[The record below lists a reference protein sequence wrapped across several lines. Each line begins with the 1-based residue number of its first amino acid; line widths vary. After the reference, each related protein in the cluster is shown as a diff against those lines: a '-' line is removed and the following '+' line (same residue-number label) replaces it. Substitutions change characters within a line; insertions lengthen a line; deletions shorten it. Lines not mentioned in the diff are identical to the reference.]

1 MNESPKWKNYLH
13 GFLNFFTNKR
23 TVKRAR
29 ITYEVS
35 WNIILIF
42 IILLIVGG
50 AFAGGIGAGYFAS
63 LVKEEPIRSYKT
75 MQKDIYNYEETSE
88 LYFADNVYLGKLPT
102 DLERE
107 EVQIED
113 VSPYLVDAIVA
124 TEDENFY
131 NHDGVVPK
139 AILRALVQEVS
150 NSSTQSGGSTL
161 TQQLIK
167 NQILTNEVSF
177 ERKAKEI
184 LLALRLEKFFSK
196 EEILEAYLNVST
208 FGRNASGRNI
218 AGVQS
223 AAKGIFGVEA
233 KDLTLPQA
241 AFIAGLPQ
249 SPFGYTPFTQDGT
262 VKENLGPGLERMKT
276 VLTRMYNQHKITK
289 EEYDKATA
297 YDITK
302 DFARPEASPIE
313 KYPWVTYEIEN
324 RATQIIAEMLAKEDG
339 YDAKDLDED
348 EVLEEQYYE
357 LADRQI
363 HQNGYQI
370 HSTINKKMYDKF
382 QEVVDKYP
390 YYGPDKPQTVTDS
403 ETGEKKTIMEP
414 VETGAVLIDNKTGA
428 IISFVGGRDY
438 DREATNHS
446 TAPRPNG
453 STMKPLLV
461 YGPAIELGTLSPG
474 TVLPDVPLALD
485 PARPGTIWPNNYDFK
500 FHGLVT
506 ARVALAKSYNVPA
519 VKAYTQ
525 ILPQKPASYLEK
537 MGFTTLTDG
546 DYANRST
553 SIGGITNGVS
563 VEENTNAFATFANG
577 GEFVDAYMIEKIV
590 DKDGKA
596 IYKHKADKVKVFSPQ
611 TSYLTLDMM
620 RDVITQGTA
629 KAVNSRLKFSSDWAG
644 KTGTTQDFKDSW
656 FVATNPNVSFGVWTG
671 YDTPKSLETA
681 AGTMSYSMRNN
692 YLWAD
697 LMNAAYDVD
706 SKLVDPS
713 ESFTMPGG
721 IVRRSVCSL
730 SGLLA
735 SEGCSKAGL
744 VTTDL
749 FKSSSV
755 PTKTDDSIVTGKFVR
770 IGNTKYMAL
779 DSTPSE
785 FAETGVILNPDYIE
799 KLFGITVSDPN
810 SLIQNNTALKNVVV
824 PSNKLTDNGKA
835 PGAPKISSSG
845 STITW
850 SRSGENDVIGYRVYQ
865 NGKKVA
871 SIKAS
876 DSLSYRA
883 GSGSYVVK
891 AVDVA
896 GKESS
901 NSNSIDVGNKTSAK
915 KEKATPAK
923 TDKAQKTENK
933 EEKKEKK
940 IEENKE
946 ENKTDASD
954 EKKEENK
961 TDASDENKNNQEK
974 NETNKEESGSASEK
988 EQSDNT

>member
-13 GFLNFFTNKR
+13 GFLSFFTNKK
-23 TVKRAR
+23 TAKRAR

-131 NHDGVVPK
+131 KHDGVVPK
-139 AILRALVQEVS
+139 AIMRALVQEVS

-196 EEILEAYLNVST
+196 EEILQAYLNVST

-262 VKENLGPGLERMKT
+262 VKKNLEPGLERLQT

-289 EEYDKATA
+289 EEYEKASA

-302 DFARPEASPIE
+302 DFASPEASPTE

-339 YDAKDLDED
+339 YNAKDLEED

-363 HQNGYQI
+363 HQNGYEI

-382 QEVVDKYP
+382 QDVVAKYP
-390 YYGPDKPQTVTDS
+390 FYGPDKPQTVTNS

-485 PARPGTIWPNNYDFK
+485 PARPGTVWPNNYDFQ

-519 VKAYTQ
+519 VKAYAQ
-525 ILPQKPASYLEK
+525 ILPQKPATYLEK
-537 MGFTTLTDG
+537 MGFSTLTDA
-546 DYANRST
+546 DYSNRAT

-577 GEFVDAYMIEKIV
+577 GEFVDAYMIDKIV
-590 DKDGKA
+590 DKDGKV

-611 TSYLTLDMM
+611 TSYLTIDMM
-620 RDVITQGTA
+620 RDVINQGTA
-629 KAVNSRLKFSSDWAG
+629 TAVKSRLKFSSDWAG
-644 KTGTTQDFKDSW
+644 KTGTTQEFKDSW

-671 YDTPKSLETA
+671 YDTPKSLQSS
-681 AGTMSYSMRNN
+681 GTMSYSMRNN

-749 FKSSSV
+749 FKANAV
-755 PTKTDDSIVTGKFVR
+755 PNKTDDSIVAGKYVQ
-770 IGNTKYMAL
+770 IGDTKYMAL

-785 FAETGVILNPDYIE
+785 FAENGVILNPDYIE
-799 KLFGITVSDPN
+799 KLFGITVTDP
-810 SLIQNNTALKNVVV
+810 STLIQNNTALKNVVV
-824 PSNKLTDNGKA
+824 PSNKITDNGKA

-845 STITW
+845 NTITW
-850 SRSGENDVIGYRVYQ
+850 SRSGEKDVIGYRVYQ

-883 GSGSYVVK
+883 GSGAYIVK
-891 AVDVA
+891 AVDIA

-901 NSNSIDVGNKTSAK
+901 NSNKIEVGNKTS
-915 KEKATPAK
+915 
-923 TDKAQKTENK
+923 DK
-933 EEKKEKK
+933 
-940 IEENKE
+940 KE
-946 ENKTDASD
+946 ENSKAKADTAKNT

-961 TDASDENKNNQEK
+961 TEASNEDKNKQEQTNDES
-974 NETNKEESGSASEK
+974 TDSDKEDSNAASEEEK
-988 EQSDNT
+988 SDNT

>member
-13 GFLNFFTNKR
+13 GFLSFFTNKK
-23 TVKRAR
+23 TAKRAR

-131 NHDGVVPK
+131 KHDGVVPK
-139 AILRALVQEVS
+139 AIMRALVQEVS

-196 EEILEAYLNVST
+196 EEILQAYLNVST

-262 VKENLGPGLERMKT
+262 VKKNLEPGLERLQT

-289 EEYDKATA
+289 EEYEKASA

-302 DFARPEASPIE
+302 DFASPEASPTE

-339 YDAKDLDED
+339 YNAKDLEED

-363 HQNGYQI
+363 HQNGYEI

-382 QEVVDKYP
+382 QDVVAKYP
-390 YYGPDKPQTVTDS
+390 YYGPDKPQTVTNS

-485 PARPGTIWPNNYDFK
+485 PARPGTVWPNNYDFQ

-519 VKAYTQ
+519 VKAYAQ
-525 ILPQKPASYLEK
+525 ILPQKPATYLEK
-537 MGFTTLTDG
+537 MGFSTLTDA
-546 DYANRST
+546 DYSNRAT

-577 GEFVDAYMIEKIV
+577 GEFVDAYMIDKIV
-590 DKDGKA
+590 DKDGKV

-611 TSYLTLDMM
+611 TSYLTIDMM
-620 RDVITQGTA
+620 RDVINQGTA
-629 KAVNSRLKFSSDWAG
+629 TAVKSRLKFSSDWAG
-644 KTGTTQDFKDSW
+644 KTGTTQEFKDSW

-671 YDTPKSLETA
+671 YDTPKSLQSS
-681 AGTMSYSMRNN
+681 GTMSYSMRNN

-749 FKSSSV
+749 FKANAV
-755 PTKTDDSIVTGKFVR
+755 PNKTDDSIVAGKYVQ
-770 IGNTKYMAL
+770 IGDTKYMAL

-785 FAETGVILNPDYIE
+785 FAENGVILNPDYIE
-799 KLFGITVSDPN
+799 KLFGITVTDP
-810 SLIQNNTALKNVVV
+810 STLIQNNTALKNVVV
-824 PSNKLTDNGKA
+824 PSNKITDNGKA

-845 STITW
+845 NTITW
-850 SRSGENDVIGYRVYQ
+850 SRSGEKDVIGYRVYQ

-883 GSGSYVVK
+883 GSGAYVVK
-891 AVDVA
+891 AVDIA

-901 NSNSIDVGNKTSAK
+901 NSNKIEVGNKTSAK
-915 KEKATPAK
+915 KEENSKAKADTAK
-923 TDKAQKTENK
+923 NT
-933 EEKKEKK
+933 
-940 IEENKE
+940 
-946 ENKTDASD
+946 

-961 TDASDENKNNQEK
+961 TEASNEDKNKQEQTNDES
-974 NETNKEESGSASEK
+974 TDSDKEDSNAASEEEK
-988 EQSDNT
+988 SDNT

>member
-13 GFLNFFTNKR
+13 GFLSFFTNKK
-23 TVKRAR
+23 TAKRAR

-131 NHDGVVPK
+131 KHDGVVPK
-139 AILRALVQEVS
+139 AIMRALVQEVS

-196 EEILEAYLNVST
+196 EEILQAYLNVST

-262 VKENLGPGLERMKT
+262 VKKNLEPGLERLQT

-289 EEYDKATA
+289 EEYEKASA

-302 DFARPEASPIE
+302 DFASPEASPTE

-339 YDAKDLDED
+339 YNAKDLEED

-363 HQNGYQI
+363 HQNGYEI

-382 QEVVDKYP
+382 QDVVAKYP
-390 YYGPDKPQTVTDS
+390 YYGPDKPQTVTNS

-485 PARPGTIWPNNYDFK
+485 PARPGTVWPNNYDFQ

-519 VKAYTQ
+519 VKAYAQ
-525 ILPQKPASYLEK
+525 ILPQKPATYLEK
-537 MGFTTLTDG
+537 MGFSTLTDA
-546 DYANRST
+546 DYSNRAT

-577 GEFVDAYMIEKIV
+577 GEFVDAYMIDKIV
-590 DKDGKA
+590 DKDGKV
-596 IYKHKADKVKVFSPQ
+596 IYKHKAEKVKVFSPQ
-611 TSYLTLDMM
+611 TSYLTIDMM
-620 RDVITQGTA
+620 RDVINQGTA
-629 KAVNSRLKFSSDWAG
+629 TAVKSRLKFSSDWAG
-644 KTGTTQDFKDSW
+644 KTGTTQEFKDSW

-671 YDTPKSLETA
+671 YDTPKSLQSS
-681 AGTMSYSMRNN
+681 GTMSYSMRNN

-749 FKSSSV
+749 FKANAV
-755 PTKTDDSIVTGKFVR
+755 PNKTDDSIVAGKYVQ
-770 IGNTKYMAL
+770 IGDTKYMAL

-785 FAETGVILNPDYIE
+785 FAENGVILNPDYIE
-799 KLFGITVSDPN
+799 KLFGITVTDP
-810 SLIQNNTALKNVVV
+810 STLIQNNTALKNVVV
-824 PSNKLTDNGKA
+824 PSNKITDNGKA

-845 STITW
+845 NTITW
-850 SRSGENDVIGYRVYQ
+850 SRSGEKDVIGYRVYQ

-883 GSGSYVVK
+883 GSGAYIVK
-891 AVDVA
+891 AVDIA

-901 NSNSIDVGNKTSAK
+901 NSNKIEVGNKTS
-915 KEKATPAK
+915 
-923 TDKAQKTENK
+923 DK
-933 EEKKEKK
+933 
-940 IEENKE
+940 KE
-946 ENKTDASD
+946 ENSKAKADTAKNT

-961 TDASDENKNNQEK
+961 TEASNEDKNKQEQTNDES
-974 NETNKEESGSASEK
+974 TDSDKEDSNAASEEEK
-988 EQSDNT
+988 SDNT

>member
-13 GFLNFFTNKR
+13 GFLSFFTNKK
-23 TVKRAR
+23 TAKRAR

-131 NHDGVVPK
+131 KHDGVVPK
-139 AILRALVQEVS
+139 AIMRALVQEVS

-196 EEILEAYLNVST
+196 EEILQAYLNVST

-262 VKENLGPGLERMKT
+262 VKKNLEPGLERLQT

-289 EEYDKATA
+289 EEYEKASA

-302 DFARPEASPIE
+302 DFASPEASPTE

-339 YDAKDLDED
+339 YNAKDLEED

-363 HQNGYQI
+363 HQNGYEI

-382 QEVVDKYP
+382 QDVVAKYP
-390 YYGPDKPQTVTDS
+390 YYGPDKPQTVTNS

-485 PARPGTIWPNNYDFK
+485 PARPGTVWPNNYDFQ

-519 VKAYTQ
+519 VKAYAQ
-525 ILPQKPASYLEK
+525 ILPQKPATYLEK
-537 MGFTTLTDG
+537 MGFSTLTDA
-546 DYANRST
+546 DYSNRAT

-577 GEFVDAYMIEKIV
+577 GEFVDAYMIDKIV
-590 DKDGKA
+590 DKDGKV

-611 TSYLTLDMM
+611 TSYLTIDMM
-620 RDVITQGTA
+620 RDVINQGTA
-629 KAVNSRLKFSSDWAG
+629 TAVKSRLKFSSDWAG
-644 KTGTTQDFKDSW
+644 KTGTTQEFKDSW

-671 YDTPKSLETA
+671 YDTPKSLQSS
-681 AGTMSYSMRNN
+681 GTMSYSMRNN

-749 FKSSSV
+749 FKANAV
-755 PTKTDDSIVTGKFVR
+755 PNKTDDSIVAGKYVQ
-770 IGNTKYMAL
+770 IGDTKYMAL

-785 FAETGVILNPDYIE
+785 FAENGVILNPDYIE
-799 KLFGITVSDPN
+799 KLFGITVTDP
-810 SLIQNNTALKNVVV
+810 STLIQNNTALKNVVV
-824 PSNKLTDNGKA
+824 PSNKITDNGKA

-845 STITW
+845 NTITW
-850 SRSGENDVIGYRVYQ
+850 SRSGEKDVIGYRVYQ

-883 GSGSYVVK
+883 GSGAYIVK
-891 AVDVA
+891 AVDIA

-901 NSNSIDVGNKTSAK
+901 NSNKIEVGNKTSAK
-915 KEKATPAK
+915 KDENSKAKADTAK
-923 TDKAQKTENK
+923 NT
-933 EEKKEKK
+933 
-940 IEENKE
+940 
-946 ENKTDASD
+946 

-961 TDASDENKNNQEK
+961 TEASNEDKNKQEQTNDES
-974 NETNKEESGSASEK
+974 TDSDKEDSNAASEEEK
-988 EQSDNT
+988 SDNT

>member
-13 GFLNFFTNKR
+13 GFLSFFTNKK
-23 TVKRAR
+23 TAKRAR

-131 NHDGVVPK
+131 KHDGVVPK
-139 AILRALVQEVS
+139 AIMRALVQEVS

-196 EEILEAYLNVST
+196 EEILQAYLNVST

-262 VKENLGPGLERMKT
+262 VKKNLEPGLERLQT

-289 EEYDKATA
+289 EEYEKASA

-302 DFARPEASPIE
+302 DFASPEASPTE

-339 YDAKDLDED
+339 YNAKDLEED

-363 HQNGYQI
+363 HQNGYEI

-382 QEVVDKYP
+382 QDVVAKYP
-390 YYGPDKPQTVTDS
+390 YYGPDKPQTVTNS

-485 PARPGTIWPNNYDFK
+485 PARPGTVWPNNYDFQ

-519 VKAYTQ
+519 VKAYAQ
-525 ILPQKPASYLEK
+525 ILPQKPATYLEK
-537 MGFTTLTDG
+537 MGFSTLTDA
-546 DYANRST
+546 DYSNRAT

-577 GEFVDAYMIEKIV
+577 GEFVDAYMIDKIV
-590 DKDGKA
+590 DKDGKV

-611 TSYLTLDMM
+611 TSYLTIDMM
-620 RDVITQGTA
+620 RDVINQGTA
-629 KAVNSRLKFSSDWAG
+629 TAVKSRLKFSSDWAG
-644 KTGTTQDFKDSW
+644 KTGTTQEFKDSW

-671 YDTPKSLETA
+671 YDTPKSLQSS
-681 AGTMSYSMRNN
+681 GTMSYSMRNN

-749 FKSSSV
+749 FKANAV
-755 PTKTDDSIVTGKFVR
+755 PNKTDDSIVAGKYVQ
-770 IGNTKYMAL
+770 IGDTKYMAL

-785 FAETGVILNPDYIE
+785 FAENGVILNPDYIE
-799 KLFGITVSDPN
+799 KLFGITVTDP
-810 SLIQNNTALKNVVV
+810 STLIQNNTALKNVVV
-824 PSNKLTDNGKA
+824 PSNKITDNGKA

-845 STITW
+845 NTITW
-850 SRSGENDVIGYRVYQ
+850 SRSGEKDVIGYRVYQ

-883 GSGSYVVK
+883 GSGAYIVK
-891 AVDVA
+891 AVDIA

-901 NSNSIDVGNKTSAK
+901 NSNKIEVGNKTS
-915 KEKATPAK
+915 
-923 TDKAQKTENK
+923 DK
-933 EEKKEKK
+933 
-940 IEENKE
+940 KE
-946 ENKTDASD
+946 ENSKAKADTAKNT

-961 TDASDENKNNQEK
+961 TEASNEDKNKQEQTNDES
-974 NETNKEESGSASEK
+974 TDSDKEDFNAASEEEK
-988 EQSDNT
+988 SDNT

>member
-13 GFLNFFTNKR
+13 GFLSFFTNKK
-23 TVKRAR
+23 TAKRAR

-131 NHDGVVPK
+131 KHDGVVPK
-139 AILRALVQEVS
+139 AIMRALVQEVS

-196 EEILEAYLNVST
+196 EEILQAYLNVST

-262 VKENLGPGLERMKT
+262 VKKNLEPGLERLQT

-289 EEYDKATA
+289 EEYEKASA

-302 DFARPEASPIE
+302 DFASPEASPTE

-339 YDAKDLDED
+339 YNAKDLEED

-363 HQNGYQI
+363 HQNGYEI

-382 QEVVDKYP
+382 QDVVAKYP
-390 YYGPDKPQTVTDS
+390 YYGPDKPQTVTNS

-485 PARPGTIWPNNYDFK
+485 PARPGTVWPNNYDSR

-506 ARVALAKSYNVPA
+506 ARVALAESYNVPA
-519 VKAYTQ
+519 VKAYAQ
-525 ILPQKPASYLEK
+525 ILPQKPATYLEK
-537 MGFTTLTDG
+537 MGFSTLTDA
-546 DYANRST
+546 DYSNRAT

-577 GEFVDAYMIEKIV
+577 GEFVDAYMIDKIV
-590 DKDGKA
+590 DKDGKV

-611 TSYLTLDMM
+611 TSYLTIDMM

-629 KAVNSRLKFSSDWAG
+629 RAVNNRLKFSSDWAG

-671 YDTPKSLETA
+671 YDTPKSLQSS
-681 AGTMSYSMRNN
+681 GTMSYSMRNN

-749 FKSSSV
+749 FKANAV
-755 PTKTDDSIVTGKFVR
+755 PNKTDDSIVAGKYVQ
-770 IGNTKYMAL
+770 IGDTKYMAL

-785 FAETGVILNPDYIE
+785 FAENGVILNPDYIE
-799 KLFGITVSDPN
+799 KLFGITVTDP
-810 SLIQNNTALKNVVV
+810 STLIQNNTALKNVVV
-824 PSNKLTDNGKA
+824 PSNKITDNGKA

-845 STITW
+845 NTITW
-850 SRSGENDVIGYRVYQ
+850 SRSGEKDVIGYRVYQ

-883 GSGSYVVK
+883 GSGAYIVK
-891 AVDVA
+891 AVDIA

-901 NSNSIDVGNKTSAK
+901 NSNKIEVGNKTSAK
-915 KEKATPAK
+915 KEENSKAKADTAK
-923 TDKAQKTENK
+923 NT
-933 EEKKEKK
+933 
-940 IEENKE
+940 
-946 ENKTDASD
+946 

-961 TDASDENKNNQEK
+961 TEASNEDKNKQEQTNDES
-974 NETNKEESGSASEK
+974 TDSDKEDSNAASEEEK
-988 EQSDNT
+988 SDNT

>member
-13 GFLNFFTNKR
+13 GFLSFFTNKK
-23 TVKRAR
+23 TAKRAR

-131 NHDGVVPK
+131 KHDGVVPK
-139 AILRALVQEVS
+139 AIMRALVQEVS

-196 EEILEAYLNVST
+196 EEILQAYLNVST

-262 VKENLGPGLERMKT
+262 VKKNLEPGLERLQT

-289 EEYDKATA
+289 EEYEKASA

-302 DFARPEASPIE
+302 DFASPEASPTE

-339 YDAKDLDED
+339 YNAKDLEED

-363 HQNGYQI
+363 HQNGYEI

-382 QEVVDKYP
+382 QDVVAKYP
-390 YYGPDKPQTVTDS
+390 YYGPDKPQTVTNS

-485 PARPGTIWPNNYDFK
+485 PARPGTVWPNNYDFQ

-519 VKAYTQ
+519 VKAYAQ
-525 ILPQKPASYLEK
+525 ILPQKPATYLEK
-537 MGFTTLTDG
+537 MGFSTLTDA
-546 DYANRST
+546 DYSNRAT

-577 GEFVDAYMIEKIV
+577 GEFVDAYMIDKIV
-590 DKDGKA
+590 DKDGKV

-611 TSYLTLDMM
+611 TSYLTIDMM
-620 RDVITQGTA
+620 RDVINQGTA
-629 KAVNSRLKFSSDWAG
+629 TAVKSRLKFSSDWAG
-644 KTGTTQDFKDSW
+644 KTGTTQEFKDSW

-671 YDTPKSLETA
+671 YDTPKSLQSS
-681 AGTMSYSMRNN
+681 GTMSYSMRNN

-749 FKSSSV
+749 FKANAV
-755 PTKTDDSIVTGKFVR
+755 PNKTDDSIVAGKYVQ
-770 IGNTKYMAL
+770 IGDTKYMAL

-785 FAETGVILNPDYIE
+785 FAENGVILNPDYIE
-799 KLFGITVSDPN
+799 KLFGITVTDP
-810 SLIQNNTALKNVVV
+810 STLIQNNTALKNVVV
-824 PSNKLTDNGKA
+824 PSNKITDNGKA

-845 STITW
+845 NTITW
-850 SRSGENDVIGYRVYQ
+850 SRSGEKDVIGYRVYQ

-883 GSGSYVVK
+883 GSGAYIVK
-891 AVDVA
+891 AVDIA

-901 NSNSIDVGNKTSAK
+901 NSNKIEVGNKTSAK
-915 KEKATPAK
+915 KEENSKAKADTAK
-923 TDKAQKTENK
+923 NT
-933 EEKKEKK
+933 
-940 IEENKE
+940 
-946 ENKTDASD
+946 

-961 TDASDENKNNQEK
+961 TEASNEDKNKQEQTNDES
-974 NETNKEESGSASEK
+974 TDSDKEDSNAASEEEK
-988 EQSDNT
+988 SDNT

>member
-13 GFLNFFTNKR
+13 GFLSFFTNKK
-23 TVKRAR
+23 TAKRAR

-124 TEDENFY
+124 TEDDNFY
-131 NHDGVVPK
+131 KHDGVVPK
-139 AILRALVQEVS
+139 AIMRALVQEVS

-196 EEILEAYLNVST
+196 EEILQAYLNVST

-262 VKENLGPGLERMKT
+262 VKKNLEPGLERLQT

-289 EEYDKATA
+289 EEYEKASA

-302 DFARPEASPIE
+302 DFASPEASPTE

-339 YDAKDLDED
+339 YNAKDLEED

-363 HQNGYQI
+363 HQNGYEI

-382 QEVVDKYP
+382 QDVVAKYP
-390 YYGPDKPQTVTDS
+390 YYGPDKPQTVTNS

-485 PARPGTIWPNNYDFK
+485 PARPGTVWPNNYDFQ

-519 VKAYTQ
+519 VKAYAQ
-525 ILPQKPASYLEK
+525 ILPQKPATYLEK
-537 MGFTTLTDG
+537 MGFSTLTDA
-546 DYANRST
+546 DYSNRAT

-577 GEFVDAYMIEKIV
+577 GEFVDAYMIDKIV
-590 DKDGKA
+590 DKDGKV

-611 TSYLTLDMM
+611 TSYLTIDMM
-620 RDVITQGTA
+620 RDVINQGTA
-629 KAVNSRLKFSSDWAG
+629 TAVKSRLKFSSDWAG
-644 KTGTTQDFKDSW
+644 KTGTTQEFKDSW

-671 YDTPKSLETA
+671 YDTPKSLQSS
-681 AGTMSYSMRNN
+681 GTMSYSMRNN

-749 FKSSSV
+749 FKANAV
-755 PTKTDDSIVTGKFVR
+755 PNKTDDSIVAGKYVQ
-770 IGNTKYMAL
+770 IGDTKYMAL

-785 FAETGVILNPDYIE
+785 FAENGVILNPDYIE
-799 KLFGITVSDPN
+799 KLFGITVTDP
-810 SLIQNNTALKNVVV
+810 STLIQNNTALKNVVV
-824 PSNKLTDNGKA
+824 PSNKITDNGKA

-845 STITW
+845 NTITW
-850 SRSGENDVIGYRVYQ
+850 SRSGEKDVIGYRVYQ

-883 GSGSYVVK
+883 GSGAYVVK
-891 AVDVA
+891 AVDIA

-901 NSNSIDVGNKTSAK
+901 NSNKIEVGNKTSAK
-915 KEKATPAK
+915 KEENSKAKADTAK
-923 TDKAQKTENK
+923 NT
-933 EEKKEKK
+933 
-940 IEENKE
+940 
-946 ENKTDASD
+946 

-961 TDASDENKNNQEK
+961 TEASNEDKNKQEQTNDES
-974 NETNKEESGSASEK
+974 TDSDKEDSNAASEEEK
-988 EQSDNT
+988 SDNT

>member
-13 GFLNFFTNKR
+13 GFLSFFTNKK
-23 TVKRAR
+23 TAKRAR

-131 NHDGVVPK
+131 KHDGVVPK
-139 AILRALVQEVS
+139 AIMRALVQEVS

-196 EEILEAYLNVST
+196 EEILQAYLNVST

-262 VKENLGPGLERMKT
+262 VKKNLEPGLERLQT

-289 EEYDKATA
+289 EEYEKASA

-302 DFARPEASPIE
+302 DFASPEASPTE

-339 YDAKDLDED
+339 YNAKDLEED

-363 HQNGYQI
+363 HQNGYEI

-382 QEVVDKYP
+382 QDVVAKYP
-390 YYGPDKPQTVTDS
+390 YYGPDKPQTVTNS

-485 PARPGTIWPNNYDFK
+485 PARPGTVWPNNYDFQ

-519 VKAYTQ
+519 VKAYAQ
-525 ILPQKPASYLEK
+525 ILPQKPATYLEK
-537 MGFTTLTDG
+537 MGFSTLTDA
-546 DYANRST
+546 DYSNRAT

-577 GEFVDAYMIEKIV
+577 GEFVDAYMIDKIV
-590 DKDGKA
+590 DKDGKV

-611 TSYLTLDMM
+611 TSYLTIDMM
-620 RDVITQGTA
+620 RDVINQGTA
-629 KAVNSRLKFSSDWAG
+629 TAVKSRLKFSSDWAG
-644 KTGTTQDFKDSW
+644 KTGTTQEFKDSW

-671 YDTPKSLETA
+671 YDTPKSLQSS
-681 AGTMSYSMRNN
+681 GTMSYSMRNN

-749 FKSSSV
+749 FKANAV
-755 PTKTDDSIVTGKFVR
+755 PNKTDDSIVAGKYVQ
-770 IGNTKYMAL
+770 IGDTKYMAL

-785 FAETGVILNPDYIE
+785 FAENGVILNPDYIE
-799 KLFGITVSDPN
+799 KLFGITVTDP
-810 SLIQNNTALKNVVV
+810 STLIQNNTALKNVVV
-824 PSNKLTDNGKA
+824 PSNKITDNGKA

-845 STITW
+845 NTITW
-850 SRSGENDVIGYRVYQ
+850 SRSGEKDVIGYRVYQ

-883 GSGSYVVK
+883 GSGAYIVK
-891 AVDVA
+891 AVDIA

-901 NSNSIDVGNKTSAK
+901 NSNKIEVGNKTSAK
-915 KEKATPAK
+915 KEENSKGKADTAK
-923 TDKAQKTENK
+923 NT
-933 EEKKEKK
+933 
-940 IEENKE
+940 
-946 ENKTDASD
+946 

-961 TDASDENKNNQEK
+961 TEASNEDKNKQEQTNDES
-974 NETNKEESGSASEK
+974 TDSDKEDSNAASEEEK
-988 EQSDNT
+988 SDNT